1 MTASA
6 LPHVCRPGSG
16 RAGPARP
23 LTRRSWCQ
31 VLKGMLDEAAAND
44 TTQAES
50 EEMKQI
56 REKLVEAARLD
67 NPDGAAPDAPG
78 GRGRGRE
85 CFNCGQVGHE
95 SRDCPEPRQ
104 GGGRC
109 RIVGEQD
116 DEAYSSFGAK
126 RGSDRACYNC
136 DQPGHQAR
144 ARRG

>member
-1 MTASA
+1 
-6 LPHVCRPGSG
+6 
-16 RAGPARP
+16 
-23 LTRRSWCQ
+23 
-31 VLKGMLDEAAAND
+31 MLDEAAAND

-50 EEMKQI
+50 EEVKQI
-56 REKLVEAARLD
+56 REKLVEAARLE
-67 NPDGAAPDAPG
+67 NPDGAAPEAPG

-104 GGGRC
+104 GGGRGGF
-109 RIVGEQD
+109 RGEQD
-116 DEAYSSFGAK
+116 AAAYSSFGAT

-136 DQPGHQAR
+136 DPPGHQAR